1 MLSNNNNCCI
11 TIKLSYTMVKKMNK
25 KITFVLVLALAAF
38 LVMGSASA
46 GLFDF
51 LGGGEDTVKIGY
63 LPSDH
68 DAALFVADAQG
79 LYKDKGINTE
89 LVQFN
94 NGGDLMTAMASGDVD
109 VGYVGISP
117 VLSSVSAGVP
127 VKIISA
133 AQVEGSGIVVTND
146 SHIDDAKDLAGKTV
160 ATPGEASI
168 QHVLLAA
175 YLKANGMSLDDVNE
189 SAMKV
194 PSINDALKTGNLPAA
209 ITFQPYVSL
218 GETDANI
225 HKLADSSEIVPGHPC
240 CVVVASDDFLNKSAD
255 KAKDI
260 VAIHKEATVF
270 INKNIEDGKTEEIV
284 KLLPEDIVADPAAE
298 AESLES
304 FPFIFGLSNEYKAN
318 VDVFQQLEVDLGIL
332 NQTVSQEDLYWEA

>member
-1 MLSNNNNCCI
+1 
-11 TIKLSYTMVKKMNK
+11 MNK

-51 LGGGEDTVKIGY
+51 LGGDSGDTVKIGY

-79 LYKDKGINTE
+79 LYKNKGITTE

-127 VKIISA
+127 VKVISA
-133 AQVEGSGIVVTND
+133 AQTEGSGIIVTGD
-146 SHIDDAKDLAGKTV
+146 SNIENARDLVGKTV

-175 YLKANGMSLDDVNE
+175 YLKANGLSLKMVNE

-194 PSINDALKTGNLPAA
+194 PSINDALKTGSLPAA
-209 ITFQPYVSL
+209 VTFQPYVSL
-218 GETDANI
+218 GASDGNI
-225 HKLADSSEIVPGHPC
+225 NKLIDSSEIMPGHPC
-240 CVVVASDDFLNKSAD
+240 CVVVASDDFIKNHED
-255 KAKDI
+255 TAKDI
-260 VAIHKEATVF
+260 VDIHKEATTF
-270 INKNIEDGKTEEIV
+270 INKNIKDGKTDEIV
-284 KLLPEDIVADPAAE
+284 KLLPEDIVADADVE
-298 AESLES
+298 AQSLES
-304 FPFIFGLSNEYKAN
+304 FPFIYGLNGEYKSN
-318 VDVFQQLEVDLGIL
+318 VDSFQKLEVDLGIL
-332 NQTVSQEDLYWEA
+332 NETVSQEDLYWEA

>member
-1 MLSNNNNCCI
+1 
-11 TIKLSYTMVKKMNK
+11 MNK

-51 LGGGEDTVKIGY
+51 LGGGDDTVKIGY

-79 LYKDKGINTE
+79 LYKEKNISTE

-109 VGYVGISP
+109 VGYVGIAP
-117 VLSSVSAGVP
+117 VLSSVSSGVP
-127 VKIISA
+127 VKVISS
-133 AQVEGSGIVVTND
+133 AQVEGSGIIVTND
-146 SHIDDAKDLAGKTV
+146 SNIHSAQDLAGKTI

-168 QHVLLAA
+168 QHVLLSA
-175 YLKANGMSLDDVNE
+175 YLKTNGMSLDDINE

-194 PSINDALKTGNLPAA
+194 PSINDALKSGNLPAA

-218 GETDANI
+218 GEADDNI
-225 HKLADSSEIVPGHPC
+225 DELVDSSEIMPGHPC
-240 CVVVASDDFLNKSAD
+240 CVVVASDDFIKNHED
-255 KAKDI
+255 TAKDI
-260 VAIHKEATVF
+260 VAIHENATTF
-270 INKNIEDGKTEEIV
+270 INEQIKANKTDDIV

-298 AESLES
+298 ADSLQS
-304 FPFIFGLSNEYKAN
+304 FPFIFGLDDTYKAN
-318 VDVFQQLEVDLGIL
+318 VDAFQQLEVDLGIL
-332 NQTVSQEDLYWEA
+332 NETISHEDLYWEA

>member
-1 MLSNNNNCCI
+1 
-11 TIKLSYTMVKKMNK
+11 MNK
-25 KITFVLVLALAAF
+25 KITFVLVAALAVV
-38 LVMGSASA
+38 LVMGTASA

-51 LGGGEDTVKIGY
+51 LGGDSSSETVKIGY

-79 LYKDKGINTE
+79 LYEEKNITTE

-117 VLSSVSAGVP
+117 VLSSAAAGVP
-127 VKIISA
+127 VKVISA
-133 AQVEGSGIVVTND
+133 AQTEGSGIIVTK
-146 SHIDDAKDLAGKTV
+146 DAGISDASGLAGKTV

-168 QHVLLAA
+168 QHVLLSA
-175 YLKANGMSLDDVNE
+175 YLNENGMSLDDINE

-218 GETDANI
+218 GVTDDNI
-225 HKLADSSEIVPGHPC
+225 DELVDSSEIMPGHPC
-240 CVVVASDDFLNKSAD
+240 CVVAASEDFLKD
-255 KAKDI
+255 HEDTAKDI
-260 VAIHKEATVF
+260 VAIHENATQF
-270 INKNIEDGKTEEIV
+270 INDNIKAGKTDEVV
-284 KLLPEDIVADPAAE
+284 KLLPEDIVADADAE
-298 AESLES
+298 ADSLES
-304 FPFIFGLSNEYKAN
+304 FPFISGLDDSYKAN
-318 VDVFQQLEVDLGIL
+318 VDVFQGLEVELGIL
-332 NQTVSQEDLYWEA
+332 NETISHDDLYWEA

>member
-1 MLSNNNNCCI
+1 
-11 TIKLSYTMVKKMNK
+11 MNK

-51 LGGGEDTVKIGY
+51 LGGSSDDTVKIGY

-117 VLSSVSAGVP
+117 VLSSAAAGVP
-127 VKIISA
+127 VKVISA
-133 AQVEGSGIVVTND
+133 AQIEGSGILVTDD
-146 SHIDDAKDLAGKTV
+146 SDIDDASDLAGKTV

-168 QHVLLAA
+168 QHVLLSA
-175 YLKANGMSLDDVNE
+175 YLKEKGMSLDDVNE

-194 PSINDALKTGNLPAA
+194 PSINDALKTGSLPAA
-209 ITFQPYVSL
+209 VTFQPYVSL
-218 GETDANI
+218 GVTDDNI
-225 HKLADSSEIVPGHPC
+225 EELVDSSEIFPGHPC
-240 CVVVASDDFLNKSAD
+240 CVVAASQDFLDKHAD
-255 KAKDI
+255 TAKDI
-260 VAIHKEATVF
+260 VAIHENATNF
-270 INKNIEDGKTEEIV
+270 INDNIEAGKTDEVV
-284 KLLPEDIVADPAAE
+284 KLLPEDIVANADAE
-298 AESLES
+298 AKSLES
-304 FPFIFGLSNEYKAN
+304 FPFISGVNDTYKAN
-318 VDVFQQLEVDLGIL
+318 VDAFQELEVQLGIL
-332 NQTVSQEDLYWEA
+332 NETIPHDDLYWEA

>member
-1 MLSNNNNCCI
+1 
-11 TIKLSYTMVKKMNK
+11 MNK

-51 LGGGEDTVKIGY
+51 LGGDSGDTVKIGY

-68 DAALFVADAQG
+68 DSALFVADAQG
-79 LYKDKGINTE
+79 LYKEKGINTE

-117 VLSSVSAGVP
+117 VLSSVAAGVP
-127 VKIISA
+127 VKVISA
-133 AQVEGSGIVVTND
+133 AQNEGSGILVTSD
-146 SHIDDAKDLAGKTV
+146 SGISDAKDFSGKTI

-168 QHVLLAA
+168 QHVLLSY
-175 YLKANGMSLDDVNE
+175 YLQQNGLSIDDINE

-194 PSINDALKTGNLPAA
+194 PSINDALKTNNIPGA

-218 GETDANI
+218 GVTDDNI
-225 HKLADSSEIVPGHPC
+225 EEFIDSAEILPGHPC
-240 CVVVASDDFLNKSAD
+240 CVVVASQDFID
-255 KAKDI
+255 KHAGTVKDI
-260 VAIHKEATVF
+260 VAIHENATTF
-270 INKNIEDGKTEEIV
+270 INDNIAAGTTDEVV
-284 KLLPEDIVADPAAE
+284 KLLPEDIVSDADAE
-298 AESLES
+298 AKSLES
-304 FPFIFGLSNEYKAN
+304 FPFISGLDNDYKAN
-318 VDVFQQLEVDLGIL
+318 VDTFQGLEVDLGIL
-332 NQTVSQEDLYWEA
+332 NETISQDDLYYEA

>member
-1 MLSNNNNCCI
+1 
-11 TIKLSYTMVKKMNK
+11 MNK

-51 LGGGEDTVKIGY
+51 LGGGDNTVKIGY

-79 LYKDKGINTE
+79 LYKEKNISTE

-109 VGYVGISP
+109 VGYVGIAP
-117 VLSSVSAGVP
+117 VLSSVSSGVP
-127 VKIISA
+127 VKVISS
-133 AQVEGSGIVVTND
+133 AQVEGSGIIVTND
-146 SHIDDAKDLAGKTV
+146 SNIHSAQDLAGKTI

-168 QHVLLAA
+168 QHVLLSA
-175 YLKANGMSLDDVNE
+175 YLKTNGMSLDDINE

-218 GETDANI
+218 GEADDNI
-225 HKLADSSEIVPGHPC
+225 NELVDSAQIMPGHPC
-240 CVVVASDDFLNKSAD
+240 CVVVASDDFIKNHED
-255 KAKDI
+255 TAKDI
-260 VAIHKEATVF
+260 VAIHENATTF
-270 INKNIEDGKTEEIV
+270 INEQIKANKTDDIV

-298 AESLES
+298 ADSLQS
-304 FPFIFGLSNEYKAN
+304 FPFIFGLDDTYKAN
-318 VDVFQQLEVDLGIL
+318 VDAFQQLEVDLGIL
-332 NQTVSQEDLYWEA
+332 NETISHEDLYWEA

>member
-1 MLSNNNNCCI
+1 
-11 TIKLSYTMVKKMNK
+11 MNK

-51 LGGGEDTVKIGY
+51 LGGDDTVKIGY

-68 DAALFVADAQG
+68 DAALFVADQQG
-79 LYKDKGINTE
+79 LYEENNISVE

-117 VLSSVSAGVP
+117 VLSSVAAGVP
-127 VKIISA
+127 AKVISA
-133 AQVEGSGIVVTND
+133 AQTEGSGIVVTEN
-146 SHIDDAKDLAGKTV
+146 SGINSGADLAGKTI

-168 QHVLLAA
+168 QHVLLSL
-175 YLKANGMSLDDVNE
+175 YLKENGLSLDDINE

-194 PSINDALKTGNLPAA
+194 PSINDALKTNNIPGA
-209 ITFQPYVSL
+209 ITFQPYVSIA
-218 GETDANI
+218 EANDNI
-225 HKLADSSEIVPGHPC
+225 EELVDSSEILPGHPC
-240 CVVVASDDFLNKSAD
+240 CVVVASQDFLDNHAD
-255 KAKDI
+255 TAKAI
-260 VAIHKEATVF
+260 VAIHENATQF
-270 INKNIEDGKTEEIV
+270 INDNIENNTTDKVVE
-284 KLLPEDIVADPAAE
+284 LLPEDIVTDPVVE

-304 FPFIFGLSNEYKAN
+304 FPFISGLDDAYKAN
-318 VDVFQQLEVDLGIL
+318 VDAFQQLEVELGIL
-332 NQTVSQEDLYWEA
+332 NETIPQDTLYWEA

>member
-1 MLSNNNNCCI
+1 
-11 TIKLSYTMVKKMNK
+11 MNK

-51 LGGGEDTVKIGY
+51 LGGGDNTVKIGY

-79 LYKDKGINTE
+79 LYKEKNISTE

-117 VLSSVSAGVP
+117 VLSSVSSGVP
-127 VKIISA
+127 VKVISS
-133 AQVEGSGIVVTND
+133 AQVEGSGIIVTDD
-146 SHIDDAKDLAGKTV
+146 SNIKSAQDLSGKTI

-168 QHVLLAA
+168 QHVLLSA
-175 YLKANGMSLDDVNE
+175 YLKTNGMSLDDINE

-218 GETDANI
+218 GEADDNI
-225 HKLADSSEIVPGHPC
+225 NELVDSAQIMPGHPC
-240 CVVVASDDFLNKSAD
+240 CVVVASDDFIKNHED
-255 KAKDI
+255 TAKDI
-260 VAIHKEATVF
+260 VAIHENATTF
-270 INKNIEDGKTEEIV
+270 INEQIKANKTDDIV

-298 AESLES
+298 ADSLQS
-304 FPFIFGLSNEYKAN
+304 FPFIFGLDDTYKAN
-318 VDVFQQLEVDLGIL
+318 VDAFQQLEVDLGIL
-332 NQTVSQEDLYWEA
+332 NETISHEDLYWEA

>member
-1 MLSNNNNCCI
+1 
-11 TIKLSYTMVKKMNK
+11 MNK
-25 KITFVLVLALAAF
+25 KISFVLVLALAAF

-46 GLFDF
+46 GLLDF
-51 LGGGEDTVKIGY
+51 LGGDSSNTVKIGY

-117 VLSSVSAGVP
+117 VLSSISAGVP
-127 VKIISA
+127 VKVISA
-133 AQVEGSGIVVTND
+133 AQTEGSGIIVND
-146 SHIDDAKDLAGKTV
+146 ASHIEKAQDLKGKTI
-160 ATPGEASI
+160 ATPGDASI
-168 QHVLLAA
+168 QHVLLSA
-175 YLKANGMSLDDVNE
+175 YLKNNGMSLDDINE

-218 GETDANI
+218 GETDDAI
-225 HKLADSSEIVPGHPC
+225 DELADSSEIMPGHPC
-240 CVVVASDDFLNKSAD
+240 CVVVASEDFIKNNENTTKDIIAIHENATNYINEQIKAD
-255 KAKDI
+255 KTADVVKLLPKDI
-260 VAIHKEATVF
+260 VA
-270 INKNIEDGKTEEIV
+270 NED
-284 KLLPEDIVADPAAE
+284 AE
-298 AESLES
+298 QDSLES
-304 FPFIFGLSNEYKAN
+304 FPFISGLNETYKAN
-318 VDVFQQLEVDLGIL
+318 VDAFQQLEVELGIL
-332 NQTVSQEDLYWEA
+332 NQTISQDKLYWEA

>member
-1 MLSNNNNCCI
+1 
-11 TIKLSYTMVKKMNK
+11 MNK

-51 LGGGEDTVKIGY
+51 LGGGDDTVKIGY

-79 LYKDKGINTE
+79 LYKEKNISTE

-117 VLSSVSAGVP
+117 VLSSVSSGVP
-127 VKIISA
+127 VKVISS
-133 AQVEGSGIVVTND
+133 AQTEGSGIIVTDD
-146 SHIDDAKDLAGKTV
+146 SNIKSAQDLAGKTI

-168 QHVLLAA
+168 QHVLLSA
-175 YLKANGMSLDDVNE
+175 YLKTNGMSLDDINE

-218 GETDANI
+218 GETDDNI
-225 HKLADSSEIVPGHPC
+225 DKLVDSSEIMPGHPC
-240 CVVVASDDFLNKSAD
+240 CVVVASDDFIKNHED
-255 KAKDI
+255 TAKDI
-260 VAIHKEATVF
+260 VAIHENATTF
-270 INKNIEDGKTEEIV
+270 INDQIKANKTDDIV

-298 AESLES
+298 ADSLQS
-304 FPFIFGLSNEYKAN
+304 FPFIFGLDDTYKAN
-318 VDVFQQLEVDLGIL
+318 VDAFQQLEVDLGIL
-332 NQTVSQEDLYWEA
+332 NETISHEDLYWEA

>member
-1 MLSNNNNCCI
+1 
-11 TIKLSYTMVKKMNK
+11 MNK
-25 KITFVLVLALAAF
+25 KITFVLVLALAVF

-51 LGGGEDTVKIGY
+51 LGGDSGNTVKIGY

-79 LYKDKGINTE
+79 LYKNKGINVE

-109 VGYVGISP
+109 VGYVGIAP
-117 VLSSVSAGVP
+117 VLSSVSSGVP
-127 VKIISA
+127 VKVISA
-133 AQVEGSGIVVTND
+133 AQIEGSGLIVTKD
-146 SHIDDAKDLAGKTV
+146 SNIATAKDLAGKTV

-168 QHVLLAA
+168 QHVLLSA
-175 YLKANGMSLDDVNE
+175 YLKTNGMSLNDINE

-218 GETDANI
+218 GVADDNI
-225 HKLADSSEIVPGHPC
+225 TELVDSSEIMPKHPC
-240 CVVVASDDFLNKSAD
+240 CVVVASDDFIKNNENTT
-255 KAKDI
+255 KDI
-260 VAIHKEATVF
+260 IAIHKEATTF
-270 INKNIEDGKTEEIV
+270 INKNIKDGKTSEVV
-284 KLLPEDIVADPAAE
+284 KLLPKDIVANEDAE
-298 AESLES
+298 AKSLES
-304 FPFIFGLSNEYKAN
+304 FPFIYGLDDSYKAS
-318 VDVFQQLEVDLGIL
+318 VDTFQQMEVDLGIL
-332 NQTVSQEDLYWEA
+332 NQTVSHEDLYWEA